1 MLEIRGLHKS
11 YGAPVL
17 TGIDLDIRAGE
28 VHALLGANGA
38 GKSTLARIVCGLDG
52 PDAGSMRLRGER
64 YAPASKREA
73 ERAGVHVVHQEL
85 RALDTLS
92 VAENIFL
99 DRLPHR
105 WGLVNRRAL
114 HADARAALEL
124 VGLTDLD
131 PATALGQLGVGRRQ
145 LVEIAGALARPCRL
159 LILDEPTA
167 SLSSPEIDTLFAHLD
182 RLRAEGV
189 GLVYISHRMGE
200 IRRIADRVTVLRD
213 GRVVAMRSSAEL
225 SADDAV
231 RLMVGG
237 EWSVMTTSA
246 DPSTSLGMTT
256 SAAGPRAG
264 RPVGKVM
271 LRVEDLHAGDRV
283 RGVSFEVRR
292 GEILG
297 LSGLVGSGR
306 TELLRAVYGADRA
319 EHGRVMVGDPLVH
332 VHIEGPRDAVRAGI
346 GLIPEDRKA
355 HGLLLARP
363 VRLNTTLGRLTTVA
377 RRSGWIDA
385 TAERRLAIDLCDR
398 LGVRRT
404 SVEQPVAELS
414 GGNQQ
419 KVVIARWLARDCDV
433 LLFDEPTRG
442 IDVAARETVYRL
454 LEELASAGKAL
465 VVASSEVEELVT
477 LCDRIAVL
485 SAGRLA
491 AVFERGDWT
500 QERIM
505 AAAFSGHLSSDGRV
519 A

>member
-1 MLEIRGLHKS
+1 
-11 YGAPVL
+11 
-17 TGIDLDIRAGE
+17 

-38 GKSTLARIVCGLDG
+38 GKSTLARIVCGLDA
-52 PDAGSMRLRGER
+52 PDAGHMKVRGER
-64 YAPASKREA
+64 YAPSSKREA
-73 ERAGVHVVHQEL
+73 ERAGVHIVHQEL

-92 VAENIFL
+92 VAENLFL
-99 DRLPHR
+99 DRLPNR
-105 WGLVNRRAL
+105 WGVVGHRTL
-114 HADARAALEL
+114 HADARAALDL
-124 VGLTDLD
+124 IGLRDLD
-131 PATALGQLGVGRRQ
+131 PATPLGKLGVGRRQ

-167 SLSSPEIDTLFAHLD
+167 ALTSPEIDTLFAHID

-189 GLVYISHRMGE
+189 ALVYISHRMGE

-213 GRVVAMRSSAEL
+213 GRVVAMRPSAEL

-237 EWSVMTTSA
+237 EWS
-246 DPSTSLGMTT
+246 DP
-256 SAAGPRAG
+256 GPRARRAAG
-264 RPVGKVM
+264 SVA

-319 EHGRVMVGDPLVH
+319 DRGRVMVGDPLVP
-332 VHIEGPRDAVRAGI
+332 VRIEGPRDAVRAGI

-363 VRLNTTLGRLTTVA
+363 VRLNTTLGRLATVA

-385 TAERRLAIDLCDR
+385 TAERRLAVDLCDR

-419 KVVIARWLARDCDV
+419 KVVIARWLARECDV

-454 LEELASAGKAL
+454 LDELASAGKAL
-465 VVASSEVEELVT
+465 VVASSEVEELLT
-477 LCDRIAVL
+477 LCDRIAVM

-491 AVFERGDWT
+491 AVFERGDWS

-505 AAAFSGHLSSDGRV
+505 AAAFSGHLTRDGAV